1 HIDPILGHCFHLFSM
16 SDTST
21 DRQLL
26 AAIGEGDQE
35 AFDTLFRQYY
45 KYLITVA
52 YGYVKDLELSKDLA
66 QEVFLSLWKRKAK
79 IQISY
84 SVKAF
89 LRGAIINQCKTAL
102 RNQTLT
108 DDLSNTEIAVASE
121 ENAQRSLEL
130 GELHQ
135 SIEAIIASM
144 PERCR
149 AVFLLS
155 RRENLSHRE
164 IAEKLNIANK
174 TIENQMTKALKML
187 RKGLKE
193 QNLISL
199 LLLIFGLK

>member
-1 HIDPILGHCFHLFSM
+1 
-16 SDTST
+16 
-21 DRQLL
+21 
-26 AAIGEGDQE
+26 
-35 AFDTLFRQYY
+35 
-45 KYLITVA
+45 
-52 YGYVKDLELSKDLA
+52 
-66 QEVFLSLWKRKAK
+66 
-79 IQISY
+79 
-84 SVKAF
+84 
-89 LRGAIINQCKTAL
+89 
-102 RNQTLT
+102 
-108 DDLSNTEIAVASE
+108 